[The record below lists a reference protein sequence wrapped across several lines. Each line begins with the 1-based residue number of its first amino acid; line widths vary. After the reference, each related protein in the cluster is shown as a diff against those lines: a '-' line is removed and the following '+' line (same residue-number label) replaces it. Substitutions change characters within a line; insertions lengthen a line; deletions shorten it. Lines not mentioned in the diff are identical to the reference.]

1 MTLINIEDIHTF
13 PAFRRAI
20 TSPSLLLSPRIFQLS
35 GTVIMPKVAKPA
47 RHQPPPPELK
57 SAHCA
62 QSTPNLDV
70 RLTRTQS
77 GNILDIDFEF
87 GAHGA
92 ACCWCL
98 CPVLP

>member
-1 MTLINIEDIHTF
+1 MAPVDITPF
-13 PAFRRAI
+13 RPRRFRRCR
-20 TSPSLLLSPRIFQLS
+20 SRRQPGWSD
-35 GTVIMPKVAKPA
+35 MPKVTLTPCKSTN
-47 RHQPPPPELK
+47 PPELK
-57 SAHCA
+57 SARRA

-92 ACCWCL
+92 GATCGCL
-98 CPVLP
+98 CVVLP

>member
-1 MTLINIEDIHTF
+1 MAGGYHPLQTAKIPPVPE
-13 PAFRRAI
+13 
-20 TSPSLLLSPRIFQLS
+20 SPGWSD
-35 GTVIMPKVAKPA
+35 MPKVTLTPCKSTN
-47 RHQPPPPELK
+47 PPELK
-57 SAHCA
+57 SARCA

-92 ACCWCL
+92 GAACGCL
-98 CPVLP
+98 CVVLP